1 MSLTRVGFGPNL
13 DGNRGTVLLRRVQL
27 VALVAGVAVVA
38 LLPLYGDPRN
48 SAVTHAEWARML
60 LRGLDMHAA
69 MQQTTTAAQAFSV
82 LSWKGSL
89 SYRADRFLTGDDV
102 RVEGSGEERRVVP
115 TAEVGEVTYAVAV
128 VKGGDYRLRV
138 QMSGTPGRPVSAEIA
153 RVGEVKPLD
162 AFTLMPASAMTW
174 VDAGASHLDP
184 GAYTASVL
192 LPRGTTLEHV
202 EVAPPCVMPIEP
214 PGGWNAPAV
223 LLSEHAAVTM
233 IQALDK
239 QSELPPASV
248 PIELD
253 ADQFQTEA
261 NAIPAAFGAGLDRSV
276 RGGTAGLRA
285 VVVVDFPEAGLYT
298 LSAFG
303 LKGAGQ
309 SWMADSCL
317 KAVVCADQEVQADV
331 AEWRPVLTAQ
341 FAAGRHAF
349 SVLLAPGA
357 VIQRVRVEMKKETP
371 ADYVTTLRRLGFD
384 VGPAGPMPRDRAVDA
399 MRFLEK
405 GAVPM
410 KEARCGDVVLPSE
423 VPGTRAGLEVA
434 QVVGPAQP
442 GPNVGG
448 GQPPFGGP
456 LVPVGG
462 TPQPPVGGSSP
473 SPGPSPGPSPSTP
486 ATPPSP
492 APSPSASVTPPPPPS
507 PLPSPD
513 DATPVQPLRGSPS
526 PRP

>member
-1 MSLTRVGFGPNL
+1 V
-13 DGNRGTVLLRRVQL
+13 LRRVQL

-48 SAVTHAEWARML
+48 SAVTHSEWARML
-60 LRGLDMHAA
+60 LRGLDMHDA
-69 MQQTTTAAQAFSV
+69 MQQTSTAAQAFSV

-89 SYRADRFLTGDDV
+89 SYRADRFLTGEDV

-115 TAEVGEVTYAVAV
+115 TGEIGEVTYAVAV

-138 QMSGTPGRPVSAEIA
+138 HMSGAPGRPVSAELA
-153 RVGEVKPLD
+153 RVGEVKPVE
-162 AFTLMPASAMTW
+162 AFTLTPATAMTW
-174 VDAGASHLDP
+174 VDGGASHLDP

-233 IQALDK
+233 VQALDK
-239 QSELPPASV
+239 LSELPPASV
-248 PIELD
+248 PVELE
-253 ADQFQTEA
+253 AAQFQTESGA
-261 NAIPAAFGAGLDRSV
+261 VPVALGSGLAASV
-276 RGGTAGLRA
+276 QGGTSGLRA

-309 SWMADSCL
+309 SWTADSCL
-317 KAVVCADQEVQADV
+317 KSVVCADRDVQTDT

-357 VIQRVRVEMKKETP
+357 VIQRARVEMKKETP
-371 ADYVTTLRRLGFD
+371 ADYVAALRRIGFD

-405 GAVPM
+405 RVAPM
-410 KEARCGDVVLPSE
+410 KETRCGDVVLPGVIQSQR
-423 VPGTRAGLEVA
+423 TGLQVA
-434 QVVGPAQP
+434 QVTGPAEA
-442 GPNVGG
+442 GPSVGG
-448 GQPPFGGP
+448 GQPPLGGGP
-456 LVPVGG
+456 LVPVEGP
-462 TPQPPVGGSSP
+462 TPPPVVTASP
-473 SPGPSPGPSPSTP
+473 APGASPSAPVTTPPSASPGPGPTPGP
-486 ATPPSP
+486 A
-492 APSPSASVTPPPPPS
+492 ATPPPPPS

-513 DATPVQPLRGSPS
+513 NATPVQPLQAPPS
-526 PRP
+526 PPL

>member
-1 MSLTRVGFGPNL
+1 V
-13 DGNRGTVLLRRVQL
+13 LRRVQL

-60 LRGLDMHAA
+60 LRGLDMHEA
-69 MQQTTTAAQAFSV
+69 MQQTSTAAQAFSV

-115 TAEVGEVTYAVAV
+115 TAEIGEVTYAVAV

-138 QMSGTPGRPVSAEIA
+138 QMSGAPGRPVSAELA

-162 AFTLMPASAMTW
+162 AFTLIPTTAMTW
-174 VDAGASHLDP
+174 VDGGASHLDP

-233 IQALDK
+233 VQALD
-239 QSELPPASV
+239 QLAELPPANV

-253 ADQFQTEA
+253 AAQFQTEA
-261 NAIPAAFGAGLDRSV
+261 GAVPVAAGAGLDTSV
-276 RGGTAGLRA
+276 RGGTGGLRA

-309 SWMADSCL
+309 SWTADSCL

-331 AEWRPVLTAQ
+331 AQWRPVLTAQ

-371 ADYVTTLRRLGFD
+371 ADYVATLRRIGFD

-405 GAVPM
+405 RAAPM

-423 VPGTRAGLEVA
+423 IQTQRAGLQVA
-434 QVVGPAQP
+434 QIPGPAQP
-442 GPNVGG
+442 GNNVGG

-462 TPQPPVGGSSP
+462 PTPPPVGVGS
-473 SPGPSPGPSPSTP
+473 PSPGPSPSTP
-486 ATPPSP
+486 VTPPSASP
-492 APSPSASVTPPPPPS
+492 GPSPGPSATPPPPPS
-507 PLPSPD
+507 PLPSPE
-513 DATPVQPLRGSPS
+513 DATPVQPLLGPSPS
-526 PRP
+526 PQP

>member
-1 MSLTRVGFGPNL
+1 M
-13 DGNRGTVLLRRVQL
+13 QL

-69 MQQTTTAAQAFSV
+69 MQQTSTAAQAFSV

-102 RVEGSGEERRVVP
+102 RVQGSGEDRVVVP
-115 TAEVGEVTYAVAV
+115 TAEIGEVTYAVAV
-128 VKGGDYRLRV
+128 VKGGDYRLRLN
-138 QMSGTPGRPVSAEIA
+138 MSGTAGRPVSAELA

-162 AFTLMPASAMTW
+162 AFTLIPTTAMTW
-174 VDAGASHLDP
+174 VDGGASHLDP

-192 LPRGTTLEHV
+192 LPRGTALEHV
-202 EVAPPCVMPIEP
+202 EIAPPCVMPIEP

-239 QSELPPASV
+239 LSELPPASV

-253 ADQFQTEA
+253 GAQFQTEA
-261 NAIPAAFGAGLDRSV
+261 GAVPVAFSTALDTSV
-276 RGGTAGLRA
+276 RGGTGGLRA
-285 VVVVDFPEAGLYT
+285 VLVVDFPEAGLYT

-309 SWMADSCL
+309 SWTADSCL

-371 ADYVTTLRRLGFD
+371 ADYVATLRRIGFD

-405 GAVPM
+405 GAVSM
-410 KEARCGDVVLPSE
+410 KEARCGDVVLPTE
-423 VPGTRAGLEVA
+423 VPSTRAGLEVA
-434 QVVGPAQP
+434 QVAGPAQP
-442 GPNVGG
+442 GLSTGG

-456 LVPVGG
+456 LVPVG
-462 TPQPPVGGSSP
+462 TPQPPIAATPSP
-473 SPGPSPGPSPSTP
+473 GTTPGPSPGPSPSAP
-486 ATPPSP
+486 ASPPPSP
-492 APSPSASVTPPPPPS
+492 APSPSATPPPPPS

-513 DATPVQPLRGSPS
+513 DATPVQPLRGRPS
-526 PRP
+526 PQP

>member
-1 MSLTRVGFGPNL
+1 M
-13 DGNRGTVLLRRVQL
+13 QL
-27 VALVAGVAVVA
+27 VALVAAVAVVA

-60 LRGLDMHAA
+60 LRGLDMHEA

-115 TAEVGEVTYAVAV
+115 TAEIGEVTYAVAV

-138 QMSGTPGRPVSAEIA
+138 HMAGTPGRPVSAEIA
-153 RVGEVKPLD
+153 KVGEVKPLD
-162 AFTLMPASAMTW
+162 AYTLMPATAMTW

-184 GAYTASVL
+184 GTYTASVL

-214 PGGWNAPAV
+214 PGGWKAPAV

-233 IQALDK
+233 VQALDK
-239 QSELPPASV
+239 LSELPPASV
-248 PIELD
+248 PVELD
-253 ADQFQTEA
+253 AAEFQTEA
-261 NAIPAAFGAGLDRSV
+261 GATPVAAGAGLDRSV
-276 RGGTAGLRA
+276 KGGTAGLRA
-285 VVVVDFPEAGLYT
+285 VVVVNFPEAGLYT

-309 SWMADSCL
+309 SWTADSCL

-331 AEWRPVLTAQ
+331 AEWRPVLTAE
-341 FAAGRHAF
+341 FAAGRHVF

-371 ADYVTTLRRLGFD
+371 ADYVSTLRRIGFD
-384 VGPAGPMPRDRAVDA
+384 VGPPGPMPRDRAVDA

-405 GAVPM
+405 RVTPM
-410 KEARCGDVVLPSE
+410 KEARCGDVVLPTE
-423 VPGTRAGLEVA
+423 VPSQRAGLEVA
-434 QVVGPAQP
+434 QIPGPSQP

-456 LVPVGG
+456 LVPVSPPE
-462 TPQPPVGGSSP
+462 TPVGSS
-473 SPGPSPGPSPSTP
+473 SPSPGPSPSTP
-486 ATPPSP
+486 VTPPSASPGPSP
-492 APSPSASVTPPPPPS
+492 APSGTPPPPPS
-507 PLPSPD
+507 PLPSPE
-513 DATPVQPLRGSPS
+513 DATPVQPFAPPPS
-526 PRP
+526 TQP

>member
-1 MSLTRVGFGPNL
+1 M
-13 DGNRGTVLLRRVQL
+13 QL

-69 MQQTTTAAQAFSV
+69 MQQTSTAAQAFSV

-115 TAEVGEVTYAVAV
+115 TAEIGEVTYAVAV

-138 QMSGTPGRPVSAEIA
+138 HMSGTPGRPVSAELA

-162 AFTLMPASAMTW
+162 AYTLTPTTAMTW
-174 VDAGASHLDP
+174 VDGGASHLDP

-214 PGGWNAPAV
+214 PGGWRAPAV

-233 IQALDK
+233 VQALDK
-239 QSELPPASV
+239 LSELPPASV
-248 PIELD
+248 PMELD
-253 ADQFQTEA
+253 AAQFQTEA
-261 NAIPAAFGAGLDRSV
+261 GAIPVASGTGLDRSV
-276 RGGTAGLRA
+276 RGGTGGLRA
-285 VVVVDFPEAGLYT
+285 VMVVDFPEDGLYT

-309 SWMADSCL
+309 SWTADSCL
-317 KAVVCADQEVQADV
+317 KSVVCADQDVQADV

-357 VIQRVRVEMKKETP
+357 VIQRVRIEMKKETP
-371 ADYVTTLRRLGFD
+371 ADYVETLRRIGFD

-405 GAVPM
+405 KVVPM
-410 KEARCGDVVLPSE
+410 KEARCGDLVLPSE
-423 VPGTRAGLEVA
+423 IQSQRAGLQVA
-434 QVVGPAQP
+434 QLPGPSQP
-442 GPNVGG
+442 GPNVGVG
-448 GQPPFGGP
+448 LPPLGTPLVPVGTSQPPFGGA
-456 LVPVGG
+456 
-462 TPQPPVGGSSP
+462 S
-473 SPGPSPGPSPSTP
+473 PSPGPSPSTP
-486 ATPPSP
+486 TTPPSASP
-492 APSPSASVTPPPPPS
+492 APSPGPSTPPPPS
-507 PLPSPD
+507 PLPSPED
-513 DATPVQPLRGSPS
+513 PTPVQPLAARPS
-526 PRP
+526 PQT